1 MFGKSKKGG
10 SLGVDIGANSI
21 KLVELSNDRG
31 RAKLMTYGYAEL
43 PASNDGGVLLD
54 QPKQAGELLAE
65 VCKKAG
71 CAGTIA
77 MAALPTSNIFS
88 TILSI
93 PATKDKKKIKP
104 MIDAEVAKLSPL
116 PLSEMITY
124 STFLDGGGEGKKG
137 TEGTKGK
144 KGTEGTEGSETK
156 ADDKNLR
163 VLVTGAAK
171 TLVQKYIEIF
181 KIAKLQ
187 LQALDTESFAL
198 IRSLI
203 GKDKNAIML
212 IDLGAKRTNMTVVEK
227 GIPFVSRSINIGGD
241 SITSRIGSTLNV
253 PLEQAERMKRD
264 FVSLSTQD
272 SHLAGKLPPFLE
284 PFFQSLV
291 NEAHYAF
298 ELYTS
303 MELTEHKKVEKIILT
318 GGSSHLPRML
328 EFLSETLNMNVYRGD
343 PWARVAHP
351 QDLSVVFE
359 EIGPRMSVA
368 VGLAMRDIE

>member
-1 MFGKSKKGG
+1 MSLFGKSKKGG
-10 SLGVDIGANSI
+10 TLGVDIGASSI
-21 KLVELSNDRG
+21 KLVELMSDRG

-71 CAGTIA
+71 CQGMLA

-88 TILSI
+88 TILSL
-93 PATKDKKKIKP
+93 PATKDKKQLKP

-124 STFLDGGGEGKKG
+124 STFLDGDKDGKGQK
-137 TEGTKGK
+137 TEK
-144 KGTEGTEGSETK
+144 TEREK
-156 ADDKNLR
+156 HVR

-171 TLVQKYIEIF
+171 SLVQKYIEIF

-198 IRSLI
+198 IRSLV
-203 GKDKNAIML
+203 GKDKSAIML
-212 IDLGAKRTNMTVVEK
+212 IDLGAKRTNMTIVEK
-227 GIPFVSRSINIGGD
+227 GIPFVSRSVNIGGD
-241 SITSRIGSTLNV
+241 SITSRIQAMMNMT
-253 PLEQAERMKRD
+253 PEQAERMKRD
-264 FVSLSTQD
+264 FASLPTQD
-272 SHLAGKLPPFLE
+272 SNLAGKLPALLE
-284 PFFQSLV
+284 PVLQPLV
-291 NEAHYAF
+291 NEIRYAF
-298 ELYTS
+298 QLHAG
-303 MELTEHKKVEKIILT
+303 MELTELKKVDKIILT
-318 GGSSHLPRML
+318 GGSSHLPRIP
-328 EFLSETLNMNVYRGD
+328 EYLSETLNMNVYRGD

-351 QDLSVVFE
+351 QDLSVVLE

-368 VGLAMRDIE
+368 VGLAMRDIES